1 MNQINFWEKAA
12 TNVSA
17 IVEAI
22 DQNLDNSY
30 TWVTNLKEHESWC
43 STKVKEY
50 FGLSAQI
57 FYELLGRAFKIL
69 CFPTIHE

>member
-22 DQNLDNSY
+22 DQNLD
-30 TWVTNLKEHESWC
+30 E
-43 STKVKEY
+43 
-50 FGLSAQI
+50 I
-57 FYELLGRAFKIL
+57 I
-69 CFPTIHE
+69 I